1 MLKKIYILKNFCVK
15 IKKNV
20 TKRYLVLLYYH
31 YILFLDINL
40 DVPN

>member
-1 MLKKIYILKNFCVK
+1 MLKNFYILKNFCVK

-31 YILFLDINL
+31 ILFLDINL